1 MRKPFLGCIQ
11 QYVYETMMT
20 LFMKS
25 IILGV
30 LFPVWSISFDG
41 VLSYTFSRLSSLRTP
56 MWIPERMVMMISDF
70 QKLRMNL
77 FILPH
82 HHLPGSRLQVGE
94 RYPLVWPF
102 VRSWVMKTIVL
113 INEFMWKHVGTI
125 LINWNIKG
133 GYTSIL
139 LMWPY
144 ETYSLSYIS
153 CATTLIDVDHI
164 FHVHLVPIS
173 LQFNLRRAAKARI
186 ARMVAPKS
194 KRKEL
199 NAPEY
204 VKSEWENGD
213 RDSMAELLT
222 RLNFDKEW
230 VQKPIK
236 CDPSY

>member
-1 MRKPFLGCIQ
+1 
-11 QYVYETMMT
+11 
-20 LFMKS
+20 
-25 IILGV
+25 
-30 LFPVWSISFDG
+30 
-41 VLSYTFSRLSSLRTP
+41 
-56 MWIPERMVMMISDF
+56 
-70 QKLRMNL
+70 
-77 FILPH
+77 
-82 HHLPGSRLQVGE
+82 
-94 RYPLVWPF
+94 
-102 VRSWVMKTIVL
+102 MKTIVL
-113 INEFMWKHVGTI
+113 IDEFMWKHVGTI
-125 LINWNIKG
+125 FINWNIKG

-164 FHVHLVPIS
+164 LHVHLVPIS

-204 VKSEWENGD
+204 VKSEWGNGD